1 MRSMTGLGMGS
12 ARKNGCTLRVELRS
26 VNHRFLDLNIRMPS
40 LLNQEEQRLREKLTA
55 AIDRG
60 RVTVNVELERRSDA
74 VELEVND
81 AFVSS
86 YVDSARKLA
95 RKHKL
100 DPHVELDRI
109 LALPEALRVR
119 EEELPPDLLR
129 TLLDKAVE
137 QALKRFQ
144 SMRQR
149 EGKQL
154 AAELTKRLALIE
166 AETKKVKRKAATVP
180 AQIQRRLEER
190 LAKLNAQDAVDP
202 SRLAAEVAL
211 LVDRA
216 SITEEI
222 ERLESHSKQFRSCL
236 KSGGPVAKR
245 MGFLLQEMHR
255 EVNTTGSK
263 SNDLAITQAV
273 LVMKEELEGLREQIQ
288 NLE

>member
-1 MRSMTGLGMGS
+1 MTGLGLGS
-12 ARKNGCTLRVELRS
+12 ARQKGCTLRVELRS
-26 VNHRFLDLNIRMPS
+26 VNHRFLDLNLRMPS
-40 LLNQEEQRLREKLTA
+40 LFGQEEQRLREKLSS

-60 RVTVNVELERRSDA
+60 RVTVSVEFERPRSSIK
-74 VELEVND
+74 LEVND
-81 AFVSS
+81 AFIAA
-86 YVDSARKLA
+86 YVDNARKLA
-95 RKHKL
+95 RRHKL
-100 DPHVELDRI
+100 DPHVELDRV

-119 EEELPPDLLR
+119 EEELPPATLR
-129 TLLDKAVE
+129 ELLDTAST

-144 SMRQR
+144 SMRER

-154 AAELTKRLALIE
+154 AQELTRRLGVIE
-166 AETKKVKRKAATVP
+166 AQTKTVKSNAAKVPEEIR
-180 AQIQRRLEER
+180 RRLEER

-222 ERLESHSKQFRSCL
+222 ERLESHCKQFRSCL
-236 KSGGPVAKR
+236 KSKGPAAKR

-273 LVMKEELEGLREQIQ
+273 LLMKEELEGLREQIQ

>member
-1 MRSMTGLGMGS
+1 MTGLGLGS
-12 ARKNGCTLRVELRS
+12 ARRQGCTLRVELRS
-26 VNHRFLDLNIRMPS
+26 VNHRFLDLNLRMPS
-40 LLNQEEQRLREKLTA
+40 LFNQEEQRLREKLA
-55 AIDRG
+55 DAIDRG
-60 RVTVNVELERRSDA
+60 RVTVGVEFERDQSS
-74 VELEVND
+74 VKLEVND
-81 AFVSS
+81 VFIAA
-86 YVDSARKLA
+86 YIENARKLA

-100 DPHVELDRI
+100 DPHVELDRL

-119 EEELPPDLLR
+119 EAELPQTLLR
-129 TLLDKAVE
+129 ELLGAATD

-144 SMRQR
+144 AMRDR

-154 AAELTKRLALIE
+154 AQELTKRLGVIE
-166 AETKKVKRKAATVP
+166 AQTQVVKRHAAKVP
-180 AQIQRRLEER
+180 DEIRRRLDER
-190 LAKLNAQDAVDP
+190 LERLNARDAVDP

-222 ERLESHSKQFRSCL
+222 ERLESHCKQFRSCL
-236 KSGGPVAKR
+236 TSKGPVAKR

-263 SNDLAITQAV
+263 SNDLAITKAV
-273 LVMKEELEGLREQIQ
+273 LLMKEELEGLREQIQ

>member
-1 MRSMTGLGMGS
+1 MGS
-12 ARKNGCTLRVELRS
+12 ARKQGCTLRVELRS

-40 LLNQEEQRLREKLTA
+40 LFNEEEQRLRDKLST

-60 RVTVNVELERRSDA
+60 RVTVSVEFERPQST
-74 VELEVND
+74 VQLEVND
-81 AFVSS
+81 AFVRA
-86 YVDSARKLA
+86 YVESARKLA

-100 DPHVELDRI
+100 DDHVELDRV

-119 EEELPPDLLR
+119 EPEIPQSVLHELLESA
-129 TLLDKAVE
+129 TS

-144 SMRQR
+144 TMRDR

-154 AAELTKRLALIE
+154 ASELTKRLGIIE
-166 AETKKVKRKAATVP
+166 AQTAKVKKGAAKVP
-180 AQIQRRLEER
+180 AEIRRRLEER
-190 LAKLNAQDAVDP
+190 LAKLNAKDAVDP

-222 ERLESHSKQFRSCL
+222 ERLESHCKQFRSCL
-236 KSGGPVAKR
+236 KSTGPSAKR

-263 SNDLAITQAV
+263 SNDLSITQAV